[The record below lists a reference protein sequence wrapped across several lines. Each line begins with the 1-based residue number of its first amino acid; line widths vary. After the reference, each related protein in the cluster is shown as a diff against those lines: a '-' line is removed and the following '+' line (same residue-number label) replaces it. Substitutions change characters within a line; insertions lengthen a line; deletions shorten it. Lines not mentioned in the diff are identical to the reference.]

1 MDVVP
6 PLVADREPAVLR
18 KPGQCPLHHPPVS
31 SQLLAALYALPGY
44 AALDAVLPQ
53 SPPALLVVVGF
64 VGVQLLR
71 ALPRPATRT
80 LYGLYGVHE
89 LLEDHRVVYV
99 GPARHHRQ
107 RDAPSVRNKVAL
119 RARFSLIRWILAGFL
134 APLFAGMLAESKEAR
149 SQSIRSASP
158 RRSKRTLCSLS
169 HTPASCHSRKRR
181 QQVTPE
187 PQPISLGSISQGMPL
202 FKTKMMP
209 ASAERLSTR
218 GLPPFGLGGSSGN
231 NGSIVFHSSSDTS
244 SLAMSFP
251 YPHQRVL
258 KGSLNNYLKRTNG
271 TDDGT
276 TAGYRR

>member
-1 MDVVP
+1 MS
-6 PLVADREPAVLR
+6 LRYLASQASVLSTTHLCR
-18 KPGQCPLHHPPVS
+18 PSFSLLSLCPSWLCGSLSRAS
-31 SQLLAALYALPGY
+31 SESACTSCRRRLW
-44 AALDAVLPQ
+44 
-53 SPPALLVVVGF
+53 

-71 ALPRPATRT
+71 ALPRPATRA

-119 RARFSLIRWILAGFL
+119 RARFSLIRWILASFL
-134 APLFAGMLAESKEAR
+134 APLFAGMEAESKEAR

-218 GLPPFGLGGSSGN
+218 GVYHLL
-231 NGSIVFHSSSDTS
+231 VWEVRR
-244 SLAMSFP
+244 A
-251 YPHQRVL
+251 
-258 KGSLNNYLKRTNG
+258 
-271 TDDGT
+271 T
-276 TAGYRR
+276 TALSFSTVRRIRVP

>member
-6 PLVADREPAVLR
+6 PLVADREPTVFG
-18 KPGQCPLHHPPVS
+18 KPRQCPLHNPPVS
-31 SQLLAALYALPGY
+31 SQLLATLYALPGY
-44 AALDAVLPQ
+44 AALDAALPQ
-53 SPPALLVVVGF
+53 SPFALLVVVGF

-71 ALPRPATRT
+71 ALPRPATRA
-80 LYGLYGVHE
+80 LYGLYSVHE

-99 GPARHHRQ
+99 GSARHHRQ
-107 RDAPSVRNKVAL
+107 RDAPSIRNKVAL

-134 APLFAGMLAESKEAR
+134 APLFAGMEAESKEAR

-187 PQPISLGSISQGMPL
+187 PQRISCGSISQGMPL

-244 SLAMSFP
+244 SLAMSFS
-251 YPHQRVL
+251 YPNQRVL
-258 KGSLNNYLKRTNG
+258 KGSLS
-271 TDDGT
+271 
-276 TAGYRR
+276 APQRRWVLCSG

>member
-1 MDVVP
+1 
-6 PLVADREPAVLR
+6 
-18 KPGQCPLHHPPVS
+18 
-31 SQLLAALYALPGY
+31 
-44 AALDAVLPQ
+44 
-53 SPPALLVVVGF
+53 
-64 VGVQLLR
+64 VQLLR
-71 ALPRPATRT
+71 ALPRPATRA

-134 APLFAGMLAESKEAR
+134 APLFAGMEAESKEAR

-181 QQVTPE
+181 QHVTPE

-218 GLPPFGLGGSSGN
+218 GLPPFGLGASSGN

-244 SLAMSFP
+244 SLAMSLP

-258 KGSLNNYLKRTNG
+258 KGSLRSCAKNSFGIHRPFGNQAAMSERARDAKLHGEPAPRGKDSSEWYC
-271 TDDGT
+271 
-276 TAGYRR
+276 AGLGPKV